1 MSLLEY
7 YSFLFPRHSVYVS
20 VALVAVVTAA
30 AVLVF
35 RLNPARRVHVLLQS
49 CSSSL
54 RRPSHHHRD
63 GSEKKR
69 CDSLYRRCH
78 GPHAERYCS
87 RYSNQPIA
95 GAYQPLR
102 EKKRCDSLYR
112 RCHGPHAERYC
123 SRYSNQPIAGA
134 YQPLRRRDPEFLA
147 DAHRT
152 FRCVGRNQA
161 NRRDSSPR
169 AHPPSPRYLDAH
181 TRRLADTPPS
191 PQTFP
196 RRENVRE
203 PKTNQRQC
211 RRESSSRVCSSAREI
226 QVISREIL
234 ATARPTSCAIWRPG
248 CARPRRRR
256 VPGSSVLI
264 IFGRFTATRPGH
276 GHGARAAPPC
286 ESVVPDREAP
296 PRGASCAPR
305 SARGECIRSRARWM
319 PSPRTTQPPHAP
331 GSSNRTAR
339 TPIRACRCGQ
349 CGWRIKSIREP
360 RTTGEL

>member
-102 EKKRCDSLYR
+102 
-112 RCHGPHAERYC
+112 
-123 SRYSNQPIAGA
+123 
-134 YQPLRRRDPEFLA
+134 RRDPEFLA

-161 NRRDSSPR
+161 NRRDSRPR

-226 QVISREIL
+226 QAISREIL

-349 CGWRIKSIREP
+349 RGWRIK
-360 RTTGEL
+360 